1 MAKRVQA
8 APKPQ
13 RRRHFIKEWRE
24 HRGLSQEQLAER
36 IDRSRGLIS
45 QLESYTTNYTAETLD
60 ALAVALNCEPWDLL
74 NVDPKKEGRVIDI
87 LDLLRQATPDQRE
100 RAIGYIEGIVRK
112 AQ

>member
-1 MAKRVQA
+1 MANKAQP

-13 RRRHFIKEWRE
+13 RRRHFIKQWRE
-24 HRGLSQEQLAER
+24 FRGLSQEQLAER

-45 QLESYTTNYTAETLD
+45 QLESYTANYTAETLE
-60 ALAVALNCEPWDLL
+60 ALAAALNCGPWDLL
-74 NVDPKKEGRVIDI
+74 NVDPTKEGRVIDI

-100 RAIGYIEGIVRK
+100 RAIGYIEGLVRK